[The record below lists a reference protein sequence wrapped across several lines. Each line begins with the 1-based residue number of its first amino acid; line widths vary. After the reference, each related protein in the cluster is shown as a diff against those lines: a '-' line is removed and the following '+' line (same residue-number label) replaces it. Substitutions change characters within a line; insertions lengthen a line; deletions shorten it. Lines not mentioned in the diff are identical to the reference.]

1 MRFVQILGFCGAIVI
16 LFCFYYF
23 YEAAEKENYSTNKGT
38 VKIGGSFKL
47 INQNREIVT
56 EKSFPNKY
64 LLVFFGFTNCPDICP
79 LSMDKIIEAMD
90 LLGKKSKKLQ
100 PLFIT
105 VDPERDTP
113 DILATYVSSFDTR
126 IICLTGTK
134 EQIRKVSNSYKVY
147 YQKQSAD
154 EKDNQTSDYQVNHS
168 AITYLMSDKGQ
179 FIIHFSYGTTAKELA
194 AKLDK
199 IL

>member
-1 MRFVQILGFCGAIVI
+1 MRLAQILGFCGAVVI

-23 YEAAEKENYSTNKGT
+23 YETAEKENYSQNKGA

-47 INQNREIVT
+47 MNQNREIVT

-79 LSMDKIIEAMD
+79 LSIDKIMEAMD

-113 DILATYVSSFDTR
+113 DILATYVSAFDSR
-126 IICLTGTK
+126 IIGLTGTT

-147 YQKQSAD
+147 YQKQPAD

-179 FIIHFSYGTTAKELA
+179 FIIHFSYGTTAKEMA

>member
-1 MRFVQILGFCGAIVI
+1 MRFAPILGFCGAIVI

-23 YEAAEKENYSTNKGT
+23 YEAAEKENYSTNEGT

-47 INQNREIVT
+47 INQDQEIVT

-90 LLGKKSKKLQ
+90 LLGKKSTKLQ
-100 PLFIT
+100 PIFIT

-113 DILATYVSSFDTR
+113 DILATYVSAFDSR
-126 IICLTGTK
+126 IIGLTGTK
-134 EQIRKVSNSYKVY
+134 DQIKKVSNLYKVY
-147 YQKQSAD
+147 YQKQKGD
-154 EKDNQTSDYQVNHS
+154 DKDNQNLDYQVNHS
-168 AITYLMSDKGQ
+168 AITYLMSDKGK
-179 FIIHFSYGTTAKELA
+179 FIIHFSYGTTAQEMA
-194 AKLDK
+194 ARLDK